1 MKLSE
6 SLIKKLKTDSNF
18 VTFLEYVIFKI
29 NELDTV
35 EGLRSLSYE
44 MAGQEAMVRDIAKN
58 KLYEIIEPVVTYEEL
73 ASVNE
78 EKLARKKAQYGI
90 ID

>member
-58 KLYEIIEPVVTYEEL
+58 KLYEIIEPVITYEEL

>member
-1 MKLSE
+1 MKLPE